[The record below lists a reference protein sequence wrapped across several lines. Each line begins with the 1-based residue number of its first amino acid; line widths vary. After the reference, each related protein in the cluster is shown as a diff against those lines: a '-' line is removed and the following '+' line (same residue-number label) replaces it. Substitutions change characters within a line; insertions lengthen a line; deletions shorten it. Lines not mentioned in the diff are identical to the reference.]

1 MGATAH
7 LCRGEGPRD
16 PVEPGGPE
24 HPEPPPDRGGPC
36 RNLIQDFHDKAIVKL
51 VLYEYLFDQKC
62 EAAKS
67 ASKLEPDTYAKL
79 LSSALVR
86 SLFNLARCYDT
97 KDYSNLPVHDKFG
110 MSVIAEMLRYAVAF
124 AEISGSPTLTSS
136 QHINLSETS
145 LQIDLYMQ
153 SYPLD
158 DDGDLA
164 DMVVLTGQ
172 CYVKAINEI
181 KVKVAA
187 EDSFGV
193 YHHLLMAYDVVSRAV
208 QLFGNRRFKPT
219 ITEEMFSHKV

>member
-1 MGATAH
+1 MGASIH

-16 PVEPGGPE
+16 PVEPGGGDR
-24 HPEPPPDRGGPC
+24 PEPAPDRGGPC

-51 VLYEYLFDQKC
+51 TLYEYLFDHKC
-62 EAAKS
+62 EADKS

-86 SLFNLARCYDT
+86 SLFNLAICYDT
-97 KDYSNLPVHDKFG
+97 KDYSNLSIHDKFG
-110 MSVIAEMLRYAVAF
+110 MSVIAEMLRYAVV
-124 AEISGSPTLTSS
+124 
-136 QHINLSETS
+136 LSETS
-145 LQIDLYMQ
+145 GSLLTSSRLINLSDTSIQIDLYMQ

-172 CYVKAINEI
+172 CYIKAINEI
-181 KVKVAA
+181 KATAAA